1 MFPTFYG
8 NIVGAAFLP
17 RAHSVHR
24 KSSTAANMARTNVTF
39 DLGVLV
45 SAVLNACCT
54 RDEFVCICLLFLS
67 LSISFVLLGAA
78 IGAIDVHKVLIPLLL
93 GNREILVK
101 LGTGWEFQHAVG
113 AMFVRAT
120 AATTTSVV
128 AWQFHKDFHPSL
140 ALLGLETVRVL
151 GFRGRIGGRPR
162 PGSYTDPFGGNPAVV
177 VGRGKNGVVGVLGPV
192 IEHSIGRRGH

>member
-1 MFPTFYG
+1 M
-8 NIVGAAFLP
+8 
-17 RAHSVHR
+17 
-24 KSSTAANMARTNVTF
+24 
-39 DLGVLV
+39 
-45 SAVLNACCT
+45 
-54 RDEFVCICLLFLS
+54 
-67 LSISFVLLGAA
+67 
-78 IGAIDVHKVLIPLLL
+78 HKVLIPLLL

-101 LGTGWEFQHAVG
+101 LRTGWKFQHTIGNIFAP
-113 AMFVRAT
+113 AT
-120 AATTTSVV
+120 ADTTTTIVVVVVVVVVV
-128 AWQFHKDFHPSL
+128 AWQFQKDFHPSL